1 MNEITTPEAREQIA
15 KFLPNA
21 IQTALKSYEEFLG
34 TPKEEGSKIDPKT
47 FKARHDACKG
57 ALSHLA
63 SLLDLY
69 DALEKAHGPAQDP
82 KLPIYIKAATEEI
95 DRYDKNNS

>member
-1 MNEITTPEAREQIA
+1 MNETLTPETRQQIA
-15 KFLPNA
+15 TFLPLA
-21 IQTALKSYEEFLG
+21 IQAALESYQAFLNTAKAD
-34 TPKEEGSKIDPKT
+34 GSTIDAKA

-57 ALSHLA
+57 ALSHLV

-82 KLPIYIKAATEEI
+82 NLPIYIKAATEEI